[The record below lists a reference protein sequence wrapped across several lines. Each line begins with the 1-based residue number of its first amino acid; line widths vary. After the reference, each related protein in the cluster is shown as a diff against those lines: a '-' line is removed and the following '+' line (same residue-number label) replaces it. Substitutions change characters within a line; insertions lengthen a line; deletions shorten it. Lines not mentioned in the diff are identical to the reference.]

1 MTHVYF
7 RGHSN
12 YITCMAT
19 FESFVDTGSADS
31 TIRKWDMATCE
42 CLFVYEGHKQ
52 RVQK

>member
-1 MTHVYF
+1 MAHVYF

-12 YITCMAT
+12 CITCIAT
-19 FESFVDTGSADS
+19 SDSAVVTGSVDS